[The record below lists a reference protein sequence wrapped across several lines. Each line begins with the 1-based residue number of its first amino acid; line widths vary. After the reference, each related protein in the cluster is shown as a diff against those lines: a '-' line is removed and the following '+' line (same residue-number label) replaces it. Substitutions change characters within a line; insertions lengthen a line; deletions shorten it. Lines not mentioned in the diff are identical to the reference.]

1 MATSHCGQMTSLEQR
16 ATSAALRGRVR
27 SAGWVR
33 VSRGL
38 YRRPLAEP
46 ELADDLR
53 GWQLALPAS
62 GAFSHLTG
70 AVLRG
75 WWVPPLPLDLPVFA
89 GISHADPRPRRTGLL
104 VCRHTRDV
112 RCEERAGLRVATAP
126 EICSPPPATSVCW
139 TWWCSPTRR
148 CVWVSAGSASG
159 TRRKYCYETGCRCCA
174 TPTMPSTGH
183 TNRPGSVPGTTRSP
197 HRCSPRSV
205 RRGCVP
211 GGQAALAG
219 RRDPARLTPPA

>member
-1 MATSHCGQMTSLEQR
+1 MDGEASVHSVAGAGTGGMATSHCGQMTSLEQR

-104 VCRHTRDV
+104 VCRHTPRRPLRGARRAAGRHGSGDLLAAARDLGLLDLV
-112 RCEERAGLRVATAP
+112 VLTDAALRLGECRERFGYTSQVLLRNGL
-126 EICSPPPATSVCW
+126 SVL
-139 TWWCSPTRR
+139 
-148 CVWVSAGSASG
+148 
-159 TRRKYCYETGCRCCA
+159 
-174 TPTMPSTGH
+174 
-183 TNRPGSVPGTTRSP
+183 RPGG
-197 HRCSPRSV
+197 
-205 RRGCVP
+205 
-211 GGQAALAG
+211 
-219 RRDPARLTPPA
+219 